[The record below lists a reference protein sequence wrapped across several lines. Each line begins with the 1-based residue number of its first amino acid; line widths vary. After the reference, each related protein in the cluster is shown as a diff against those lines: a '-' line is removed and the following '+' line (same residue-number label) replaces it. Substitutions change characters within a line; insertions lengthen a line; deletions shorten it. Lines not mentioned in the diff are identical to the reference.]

1 MERSDSQSVSRL
13 ATCESEIAR
22 LTRTIRVMTTL
33 GAVAMIVAVTA
44 FSGARS
50 PRTALSADTLRVRE
64 VAVVDAKGV
73 VRARLGG
80 DLPDAVGRLGR
91 QIPRG
96 DKIAG
101 LLIYDDRGRERGGYV
116 TFEREGTAA
125 LTLDSRD
132 PYQQMMLIEADSTPA
147 EGVGLRL
154 WSGKSW
160 AELHAGA
167 GGAGVSA
174 GRDGRVVFFEP
185 PAAEAERGAFC
196 RDLKTA
202 VAQAPR
208 QVSPDEVLT
217 ACRAHRTEKECTLCL
232 GKP

>member
-1 MERSDSQSVSRL
+1 MECSDSGSGSRL
-13 ATCESEIAR
+13 AKCESEIVR
-22 LTRTIRVMTTL
+22 LARTIRVMTGL
-33 GAVAMIVAVTA
+33 GAMAMIVVMTA
-44 FSGARS
+44 FTGPRS
-50 PRTALSADTLRVRE
+50 PQTAPPADTLRVRE
-64 VAVVDAKGV
+64 IAVVDARGV

-80 DLPDAVGRLGR
+80 DLPDAVGPSGR
-91 QIPRG
+91 SIPRG

-116 TFEREGTAA
+116 TFDRTATAA
-125 LTLDSRD
+125 ITLDSRD
-132 PYQQMMLIEADSTPA
+132 PYRQMMLIEADSTPA

-154 WSGKSW
+154 WSGASW

-167 GGAGVSA
+167 SGAAVSA
-174 GRDGRVVFFEP
+174 GRDGRVEFFEP
-185 PAAEAERGAFC
+185 PATEAESGAFC

-208 QVSPDEVLT
+208 QPSPDEVLA